1 MSGKGWKC
9 VYAAETKGTHVPG
22 RLLLLPPPSAPWT
35 RPCLLQPAPSAPAR
49 QRAGSP
55 PPRPAGNHCRGVCG
69 ESVETV
75 CKFRVRNSA
84 VCFRTLFPHIV
95 VNASIVLRI
104 GVVLRWW
111 EIQGHCGPHQKQY
124 GSRRPGKNPWPP
136 CYLATLLPGHLATE
150 VRRPRPSL
158 HQNHSLTS
166 AVDDTSDEGGMGDV
180 GCSGSAS
187 LAVPAP
193 SAPSFSSHFSAAM
206 VSPVWGAGHDN
217 KPPAIS
223 TRRRGLVDVC
233 RKIGE

>member
-1 MSGKGWKC
+1 MFPHTVSAHC
-9 VYAAETKGTHVPG
+9 CE
-22 RLLLLPPPSAPWT
+22 RLHRPPYRGGVAVVGNTRALWPPPKAVWLP
-35 RPCLLQPAPSAPAR
+35 QAR
-49 QRAGSP
+49 QKS
-55 PPRPAGNHCRGVCG
+55 
-69 ESVETV
+69 
-75 CKFRVRNSA
+75 
-84 VCFRTLFPHIV
+84 
-95 VNASIVLRI
+95 
-104 GVVLRWW
+104 
-111 EIQGHCGPHQKQY
+111 
-124 GSRRPGKNPWPP
+124 
-136 CYLATLLPGHLATE
+136 LATLLPGHLATE